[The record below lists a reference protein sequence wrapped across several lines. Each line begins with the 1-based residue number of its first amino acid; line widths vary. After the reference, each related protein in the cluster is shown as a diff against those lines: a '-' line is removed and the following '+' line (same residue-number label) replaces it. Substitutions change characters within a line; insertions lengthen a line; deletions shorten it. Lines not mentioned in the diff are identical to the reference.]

1 MLHVGVP
8 RDDGINDQS
17 SKGRILM
24 AQEQGAELL
33 NDRQLVLL
41 AGEAAFGRGVDY
53 YRQGMVLGWNKQG
66 TTITAEVEGS
76 ERYRVTLTLSK
87 RGLDGGCSCPASEG
101 IDFCKH
107 CVAVALTYRADQAEQ
122 TRLTEGDATDRIHA
136 YLQQMDKP
144 SLVEALQ
151 SLIEHD
157 PVLRQ
162 PWSLR
167 ADAVLDHK
175 TLKKR
180 ITAAFPLNRD
190 LYRFGQ
196 VSAYFAKAAAV
207 VEQLAKQAPQL
218 PADKCLTLVDYALS
232 RMARALE
239 TIDDS
244 GGFRFHC
251 EQTLQDTHVRTVRRL
266 DWPPDKLAIYLYD
279 KAFGG
284 SEDSYP
290 SIPDAYAEALGC
302 PGMEAY
308 HACLQRAWDD
318 LSPLPKKAGW
328 MTKYRYIRLRD
339 PLLKRAE
346 AADDLPA
353 MLALYQKTASDERD
367 CLDAAE
373 RCIAHEAWDEL
384 ELWLARAKQAASREF
399 QHQQVERQRLEVR
412 LYLQRGKADAAAT
425 LQLEI
430 YQSTRQLADY
440 RQLVKLATEHDLA
453 VDYRRRAHDWL
464 VDGLDQTPQYPF
476 GWGPRM
482 VDSLLEIYLFEGRL
496 DEAQALCA
504 ERAVSPTLLHQLAQ
518 ALKAPDESLPLYLRL
533 VRHQV
538 QQTNNQGY
546 RDGIALL
553 QELQGR
559 FETATQRDAFE
570 AALAQLRTEF
580 KPKRNFIKWLNE
592 AFPG

>member
-1 MLHVGVP
+1 MP
-8 RDDGINDQS
+8 QQDER
-17 SKGRILM
+17 
-24 AQEQGAELL
+24 ELL
-33 NDRQLVLL
+33 SDRQLRKL
-41 AGEAAFGRGVDY
+41 AGEAAFGRGVEY
-53 YRQGMVLGWNKQG
+53 FREGMVVGWNQSG
-66 TTITAEVEGS
+66 TTINADVEGT
-76 ERYRVTLTLSK
+76 ERYRVILKLSK
-87 RGLDGGCSCPASEG
+87 RSLEGGCDCPASEG

-107 CVAVALTYRADQAEQ
+107 CVAVALAYRTNQAEEA
-122 TRLTEGDATDRIHA
+122 RLTEGDATDRIQA

-144 SLVEALQ
+144 SLIEALQ
-151 SLIEHD
+151 SLIAQD
-157 PVLRQ
+157 PMLRQ
-162 PWSLR
+162 QWSLR
-167 ADAVLDHK
+167 ADAVLGVLDHK
-175 TLKKR
+175 ALKKR

-190 LYRFGQ
+190 LYRYGQ
-196 VSAYFAKAAAV
+196 VSAYFARAEV
-207 VEQLAKQAPQL
+207 IVEQLAEQAPQL
-218 PADKCLTLVDYALS
+218 PADKCLALVDHALS

-251 EQTLQDTHVRTVRRL
+251 EQILQDTHVRTVRRL
-266 DWPPDKLAIYLYD
+266 DWSPAKLATYLYD

-290 SIPDAYAEALGC
+290 SIPDAYAEALGDA
-302 PGMEAY
+302 GMAAY

-318 LSPLPKKAGW
+318 LPALPTKAGW

-346 AADDLPA
+346 AAGDLPA

-367 CLDAAE
+367 CLDAAQ

-384 ELWLARAKQAASREF
+384 ETWLARAKQAASREF
-399 QHQQVERQRLEVR
+399 PHQQVERQRLEVR
-412 LYLQRGKADAAAT
+412 LYLQRGEEEAAAA
-425 LQLEI
+425 LQWEI
-430 YQSTRQLADY
+430 YQSTRKLGDY
-440 RQLVKLATEHDLA
+440 RQLVNLATEHNLA

-464 VDGLDQTPQYPF
+464 VDGLDKTPQLPF

-482 VDSLLEIYLFEGRL
+482 VDSLLEIYLFEGRW

-533 VRHQV
+533 VRHEV

-553 QELQGR
+553 RELQGR
-559 FETATQRDAFE
+559 LETAPQRDAFE
-570 AALAQLRTEF
+570 AALAQLRSEF

-592 AFPG
+592 AFSG